1 MAKRKTT
8 TTRPRR
14 RARVSGINPQA
25 LITMVGG
32 VIAGV
37 AASGVL
43 NKTVLAGKSP
53 MIQALVPI
61 AGGIAVMS
69 FVKGDLG
76 KYAGCGLIAAGGQK
90 LLAKFNIGGLG
101 ADEYNIPL
109 SIGADDL
116 ALLAGGDD
124 DTFAM
129 AGDDDTFAMA
139 GDDLSVLAGDDDD
152 Y

>member
-8 TTRPRR
+8 KSRPRR

-109 SIGADDL
+109 SISGDDL
-116 ALLAGGDD
+116 ALLAGGNDD
-124 DTFAM
+124 FAM
-129 AGDDDTFAMA
+129 AGGNDDFAMA